1 MNSQLLIGIG
11 ILGFALL
18 LDIISTAIPYWWV
31 MSLGDAV
38 SSSIGLFQIC
48 DHAEGLTACVT
59 MTVET
64 DWWRAVQALMILSIL
79 ALGAAVGLALLF
91 CFVMKDK
98 GQFGLFSAV
107 LGAAGAGFAV
117 LGVIIFAAKA
127 SDYSKAS
134 DYYPIGGLHAGFGL
148 AIVSAIFAIVGSVM
162 IVISRNANN

>member
-18 LDIISTAIPYWWV
+18 LDIIGTAIPYWWV
-31 MSLGDAV
+31 INIRDAG

-48 DHAEGLTACVT
+48 GHAEGQTACVT
-59 MTVET
+59 VTVET

-98 GQFGLFSAV
+98 VQLGLFSGL

-127 SDYSKAS
+127 SDSF
-134 DYYPIGGLHAGFGL
+134 PIGGLHAGFGL

-162 IVISRNANN
+162 MVISRNANN